1 MKTNNKLITV
11 LYVISRL
18 SFRLSQLILLFAIVF
33 ECIPNGTLGNWN
45 SIKHHSKGYSVT
57 TQLQL
62 DVPDTLIT
70 YKNEKLKIYGSV
82 SKFYSKE
89 HDDYFNKI
97 KNDSTLKKKYQINTF
112 EIRDQK
118 YLNVKNQFENIKI
131 ENTNSNVDV
140 IINPKDYFLKAV
152 LIIKSYLTLILV
164 LFVSYQCMR
173 LFKQLRTNFAFDILL
188 NERIKKI
195 GYSFILFQVTNLIIS
210 YIITQYF
217 SNIDYFHYTNSISSG
232 KFHFMNLKPVLEYNL
247 QIIFL
252 GLSLVVLS
260 KLLNHG
266 YNLQNEN
273 DLTI

>member
-1 MKTNNKLITV
+1 MKTNNRLITV

-18 SFRLSQLILLFAIVF
+18 SFRFSQLILLFAIIF
-33 ECIPNGTLGNWN
+33 ECIPNGTLGSWN
-45 SIKHHSKGYSVT
+45 STMHHSKGYSIT

-62 DVPDTLIT
+62 DIPDTLIT
-70 YKNEKLKIYGSV
+70 YKNEQLKINGSV
-82 SKFYSKE
+82 SNFYSKE
-89 HDDYFNKI
+89 HNNYFNKI

-112 EIRDQK
+112 EVRDQK
-118 YLNVKNQFENIKI
+118 YIDVKKEFKNIKI
-131 ENTNSNVDV
+131 QNTNSTADV

-173 LFKQLRTNFAFDILL
+173 LFEQLRTNFAFDILL

-195 GYSFILFQVTNLIIS
+195 GYSFIMFQVANLIIS

-217 SNIDYFHYTNSISSG
+217 SNIDYFHYTDLISNG

-252 GLSLVVLS
+252 GLCLVVLS